1 MTPAAALLW
10 AVLGQTTPDA
20 RPRVNLTLD
29 SCVPAPADE
38 VRRMLGIELHAA
50 LEDELEP
57 SAHATRVRVGCRGSL
72 AQLHVVDPIT
82 GKALDRVID
91 VLALAP
97 KAVARLLALAITE
110 LVAAS
115 WTEAETNPTPAVPPA
130 GPAPPPEAKQA
141 VREAVEQREVALT
154 VRTWNLSA
162 AVGARGGS
170 AGPVYG
176 GGLGVR
182 FNATDWGGLALDA
195 TAHYGVSGS
204 PLGLI
209 SQGNLSLGL
218 SAYAQYIAARY
229 ALRAGVGAR
238 AGPVWLVGQPYS
250 LDSASGSS
258 LFGVWGGP
266 MITASLSVPV
276 HPAVALEASAEA
288 GYVVRP
294 VTALVNGSPAA
305 SIEGAWGAV
314 NLGVGWGI

>member
-1 MTPAAALLW
+1 MTAAAALLL
-10 AVLGQTTPDA
+10 AVLGQSSPDS
-20 RPRVNLTLD
+20 RPRVHLELD
-29 SCVPAPADE
+29 PCVPAPVED
-38 VRRMLGIELHAA
+38 VRRMLQIELHAA
-50 LEDELEP
+50 LDEEPEP
-57 SAHATRVRVGCRGSL
+57 SAHATRVRVVCRGTL

-82 GKALDRVID
+82 GKALDRLID
-91 VLALAP
+91 VLSLAP

-115 WTEAETNPTPAVPPA
+115 WSEVETNPTPAVPPA
-130 GPAPPPEAKQA
+130 GPALPPEARRA
-141 VREAVEQREVALT
+141 VREAVEEREAARM
-154 VRTWNLSA
+154 VRTWNLNA

-176 GGLGVR
+176 GCVGVR
-182 FNATDWGGLALDA
+182 FNAADWGGLALDA
-195 TAHYGVSGS
+195 TGHYGVSGS

-218 SAYAQYIAARY
+218 SAYAQYTAARY

-250 LDSASGSS
+250 VDSAAGST
-258 LFGVWGGP
+258 LFGLWGGP

-276 HPAVALEASAEA
+276 HPAVSLEASAEA

-305 SIEGAWGAV
+305 SVEGAWGAV

>member
-1 MTPAAALLW
+1 MTLATALLW
-10 AVLGQTTPDA
+10 AALGQTGPDA
-20 RPRVNLTLD
+20 RPRVHLELD
-29 SCVPAPADE
+29 PCIPAPAED
-38 VRRMLGIELHAA
+38 VRRILGIELHAA
-50 LEDELEP
+50 LDP
-57 SAHATRVRVGCRGSL
+57 SDLPSPLATRVRVGCTGPL
-72 AQLHVVDPIT
+72 AKLHVVDPIT
-82 GKALDRVID
+82 GKSLDREID
-91 VLALAP
+91 VMAMAP

-115 WTEAETNPTPAVPPA
+115 WTEAETNPRPAVPPA
-130 GPAPPPEAKQA
+130 GPPPPPEMKQA
-141 VREAVEQREVALT
+141 VREAVEQREAGQV

-170 AGPVYG
+170 AGPIYG
-176 GGLGVR
+176 GGLGLR
-182 FNATDWGGLALDA
+182 FNAADWGGLSLDA
-195 TAHYGVSGS
+195 TAHYGVSGA

-218 SAYAQYIAARY
+218 SAYVQYAAPRY

-238 AGPVWLVGQPYS
+238 GGPVWLVGQPYS
-250 LDSASGSS
+250 LDAAAGTT

-266 MITASLSVPV
+266 MLTASLSVPV
-276 HPAVALEASAEA
+276 YPAIALEASAEA

-305 SIEGAWGAV
+305 SVEGAWGAV